1 MAVAHRGSA
10 FPQATGLPRD
20 AAPPSAAALRQGTV
34 PRQRTVLPVEL
45 TGIASLAVR
54 DLLNGPRREGQVI
67 ATVRGTVLVEFPGAA
82 YEPRVIALCG
92 PEAIRLPNAVIAVAA
107 TAPSPAPAQA
117 SAAVTDLLVTAAN
130 PRPVRGR
137 LRPPVVYTGGGMLR
151 IGGLTVRARRWWDP
165 SPVVGP
171 LSRTRLDR
179 GATALGKILADSAPR
194 PADTASR
201 PLEGARPGAPGIRP
215 TMASHPDVKALAA
228 CCASGDLAGAVEH
241 AEVLVGLGPGILPG
255 GDSVICGMLLAL
267 RLLGG
272 AIPGGTRAV
281 WLADWLSAA
290 VTSYARQRTTPLAA
304 SLLHC
309 ASEGQAAA
317 EVAAVL
323 HCIAGEEPLEPAAR
337 ALLMADASGTT
348 TTADLTWGLVA
359 GCRAAQVLS
368 VS

>member
-1 MAVAHRGSA
+1 MAVAQRGTGLS
-10 FPQATGLPRD
+10 QATALPRD
-20 AAPPSAAALRQGTV
+20 PASPSATTLAQGAV
-34 PRQRTVLPVEL
+34 PRQRVVAAVEL

-82 YEPRVIALCG
+82 YEPKVIAVCG

-107 TAPSPAPAQA
+107 PPSPATVQA
-117 SAAVTDLLVTAAN
+117 SASVTDLIVAAAN

-137 LRPPVVYTGGGMLR
+137 LRQPVVYAGGGMLR
-151 IGGLTVRARRWWDP
+151 VGGLTVRARRWWDP

-179 GATALGKILADSAPR
+179 GATALGKILAATR
-194 PADTASR
+194 PAD
-201 PLEGARPGAPGIRP
+201 GARPASAGMRP
-215 TMASHPDVKALAA
+215 TMASQPDVKALAA

-241 AEVLVGLGPGILPG
+241 AEVLVGLGLGPGILPG

-290 VTSYARQRTTPLAA
+290 VTGYARQRTTPLAA

-348 TTADLTWGLVA
+348 TTADLAWGLVA

>member
-1 MAVAHRGSA
+1 
-10 FPQATGLPRD
+10 
-20 AAPPSAAALRQGTV
+20 V
-34 PRQRTVLPVEL
+34 PPVEL

-82 YEPRVIALCG
+82 YEPKVIALCG
-92 PEAIRLPNAVIAVAA
+92 PEAIRLPNAVIAVAP
-107 TAPSPAPAQA
+107 TAPSPASAQA
-117 SAAVTDLLVTAAN
+117 PAAVADLLVTAAN

-137 LRPPVVYTGGGMLR
+137 LRPPVVYAGGGMLR

-171 LSRTRLDR
+171 LSRIRLDR

-194 PADTASR
+194 PA
-201 PLEGARPGAPGIRP
+201 EGTRPGAAGIRP

-309 ASEGQAAA
+309 ASAGQAAA

-337 ALLMADASGTT
+337 ALLVADASGTT

>member
-1 MAVAHRGSA
+1 
-10 FPQATGLPRD
+10 
-20 AAPPSAAALRQGTV
+20 
-34 PRQRTVLPVEL
+34 
-45 TGIASLAVR
+45 VR
-54 DLLNGPRREGQVI
+54 DLLTGPRREGQVI
-67 ATVRGTVLVEFPGAA
+67 ATVRGMVLADFPGAA
-82 YEPRVIALCG
+82 CEPRVIAICG
-92 PEAIRLPNAVIAVAA
+92 PETIRLPNAVIAVAA
-107 TAPSPAPAQA
+107 PMRSPATAQA
-117 SAAVTDLLVTAAN
+117 LASVTDLIVAAAN

-137 LRPPVVYTGGGMLR
+137 LRQPPVHAGGGMLR
-151 IGGLTVRARRWWDP
+151 VGGLTVRARSWWDP

-179 GATALGKILADSAPR
+179 GATALGKILAETAWR
-194 PADTASR
+194 PADSASLPPDLDTRPATAGL
-201 PLEGARPGAPGIRP
+201 P
-215 TMASHPDVKALAA
+215 MASHPDVKALAA

-241 AEVLVGLGPGILPG
+241 AEVLVGLGLGPGILPG

-309 ASEGQAAA
+309 ASQGQAAA
-317 EVAAVL
+317 EVAAVI
-323 HCIAGEEPLEPAAR
+323 HGIAGEEPLEPAAR
-337 ALLMADASGTT
+337 ALLAADAAGAA